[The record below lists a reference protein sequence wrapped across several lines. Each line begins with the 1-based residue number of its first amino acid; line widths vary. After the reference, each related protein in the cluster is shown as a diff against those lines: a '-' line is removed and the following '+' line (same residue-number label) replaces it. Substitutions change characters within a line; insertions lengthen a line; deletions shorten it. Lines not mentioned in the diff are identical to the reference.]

1 MRSQGVC
8 LARIA
13 EILEVS
19 RGTIVQWSRKFH
31 VEIQNLRA
39 MELEALREHLRSSP
53 ENEARALAHE
63 LRRVEEEIKQRDL
76 AHVPTPR
83 LYSLAKCLRSQLDAL
98 LGSREFTTPADN
110 QQLTTNNQQ
119 LTINN
124 SQLTT
129 SN

>member
-63 LRRVEEEIKQRDL
+63 LRRVEEEIRQRDL
-76 AHVPTPR
+76 TQVPTPR

-98 LGSREFTTPADN
+98 LGSREFTTPFEESPADESHP
-110 QQLTTNNQQ
+110 QVAQ
-119 LTINN
+119 
-124 SQLTT
+124 
-129 SN
+129 SNPSN